1 MPLPGPNKTFT
12 LPSGTTYTYI
22 YHPASPSKQTLLFL
36 HGFPSTSYEWRHQIS
51 YFTALG
57 YGVLAPDLLGY
68 QGSSRPT
75 SPSAYLGSIMSSNII
90 SILDHEDIKSPIIGI
105 AHDWGTYLLS
115 RLSTYYPE
123 RFQKFVFVSVP
134 FRPPGVMMDVHTVN
148 RMTEKE
154 LGYPMCEYWL
164 FFTEDDTG
172 KFLGDH
178 VSCLLFQTINCL
190 AAPFMPKR
198 EEN

>member
-1 MPLPGPNKTFT
+1 
-12 LPSGTTYTYI
+12 
-22 YHPASPSKQTLLFL
+22 
-36 HGFPSTSYEWRHQIS
+36 
-51 YFTALG
+51 
-57 YGVLAPDLLGY
+57 
-68 QGSSRPT
+68 
-75 SPSAYLGSIMSSNII
+75 
-90 SILDHEDIKSPIIGI
+90 
-105 AHDWGTYLLS
+105 
-115 RLSTYYPE
+115 
-123 RFQKFVFVSVP
+123 
-134 FRPPGVMMDVHTVN
+134 MDVHTVN

>member
-1 MPLPGPNKTFT
+1 
-12 LPSGTTYTYI
+12 
-22 YHPASPSKQTLLFL
+22 
-36 HGFPSTSYEWRHQIS
+36 
-51 YFTALG
+51 
-57 YGVLAPDLLGY
+57 
-68 QGSSRPT
+68 
-75 SPSAYLGSIMSSNII
+75 MSSDII
-90 SILDHEDIKSPIIGI
+90 SMLDYEDIKSPIIGI

-115 RLSTYYPE
+115 RLSMYYPE

-134 FRPPGVMMDVHTVN
+134 FRPPGAMMDVHTVN

-178 VSCLLFQTINCL
+178 VSCLLF
-190 AAPFMPKR
+190 
-198 EEN
+198 